1 LKKRELSPVAIAAG
15 LFIIRRISAGD
26 VPDSA
31 MRHFVAILWSQQ
43 QRHRNRQTGS
53 TMKTKF
59 VQLALVL
66 FISACG
72 QPTAETPV
80 DHAASAT
87 VEIDVSIYADALA
100 NPARPEA
107 DRERDA
113 SRKPAVVLEF
123 FGIAPGMKV
132 LDMYSG
138 GGYYTE
144 ILSSVV
150 GAQGRVVAQ
159 SSKPY
164 LSYVGEEFEIRHAN
178 NRLANVD
185 VLMAENNEL
194 SLDADQFD
202 AITMILSYHDIYYED
217 LSIGWNMT
225 DGPALL
231 AELIKSLKPGGI
243 LGIVDHSAT
252 AGAPSETGGT
262 IHRIDVALVIAET
275 QAAGFELEARSD
287 ILRNPDDDLEKLV
300 FAPEIRGK
308 TDRFVLRFRK
318 PY

>member
-1 LKKRELSPVAIAAG
+1 
-15 LFIIRRISAGD
+15 
-26 VPDSA
+26 
-31 MRHFVAILWSQQ
+31 
-43 QRHRNRQTGS
+43 
-53 TMKTKF
+53 MKTKF
-59 VQLALVL
+59 MQLALVL

-72 QPTAETPV
+72 QPTAEAPV
-80 DHAASAT
+80 DQAASAAL
-87 VEIDVSIYADALA
+87 EIDVSIYAEALA

-107 DRERDA
+107 DRDRDA
-113 SRKPAVVLEF
+113 SRKPAEVLEF
-123 FGIAPGMKV
+123 FGIGPGMAV

-138 GGYYTE
+138 GGYYAE

-164 LSYVGEEFEIRHAN
+164 LTYVGEEFEIRHAD

-194 SLDADQFD
+194 ALDADQFD
-202 AITMILSYHDIYYED
+202 AITLILSYHDIYYED
-217 LSIGWNMT
+217 LSIEWHMT

-243 LGIVDHSAT
+243 LGIVDHSAM
-252 AGAPSETGGT
+252 AGTPSETGGT
-262 IHRIDVALVIAET
+262 IHRIDVALVIGEV
-275 QAAGFELEARSD
+275 QAAGFELVARSD
-287 ILRNPDDDLEKLV
+287 ILRNPDDDLQVSV
-300 FAPEIRGK
+300 FAPEVRGK